1 MQKEPRETKE
11 IKETNIQTLA
21 EDFILKKTDKSFS
34 DLFNRLKPGVSN
46 HCFLILKD
54 MELAE
59 DAFLNTMSKIWLKI
73 DQYDIERGN
82 FSTWCYNIARNE
94 SLLLLKSRK
103 RLIAH
108 EDGDLEYLSSK
119 NTIGDIGGFYTIED
133 DPAYGFFSEENTI
146 DSVYESVLDEIRA
159 LPDTYRDIMIDREI
173 NGMKYKDIAEKYG
186 IKKRSIATRIRRA
199 RGRIKKKMEG
209 NINVKSSYKI

>member
-1 MQKEPRETKE
+1 MQKET
-11 IKETNIQTLA
+11 KETNIQTLA
-21 EDFILKKTDKSFS
+21 EDFILTKTDKSFS

-73 DQYDIERGN
+73 DQYDMGRGN

-94 SLLLLKSRK
+94 SLLLMKSRK

-133 DPAYGFFSEENTI
+133 DPAYGFFNEENTI
-146 DSVYESVLDEIRA
+146 DSVYESVLDEIRS
-159 LPDTYRDIMIDREI
+159 LPETYRDIMIDREI

-199 RGRIKKKMEG
+199 RGRIRKKMDG
-209 NINVKSSYKI
+209 KH